1 MSVVVQQ
8 PFSAFDPRSVSGCHV
23 WLDAADAN
31 TITSSGGSVSAWKDK
46 SSNGYSFTAANV
58 TLTSVS
64 NRPVLSTTGTGYIV
78 NNSMNLTQPYTIFAV
93 AQCTPH
99 AGGYRRIINGL
110 NGTSYDVNLA
120 IGLLDSNVATFT
132 GNATSWNDVLS
143 NSPAVN
149 GINTTLLYSVI
160 VSNASVTPFVN
171 ASNQTVR
178 TGSLNASS
186 LTGMNIFGGNGTLS
200 NINGQFWVG
209 NVSEILAYTGVL
221 STTQRQ
227 LIEGYLGWRWGLR
240 TSFQIAHPNYYTPLA
255 TRPFQPPDAGA
266 LSLWLDAADRSTV
279 TLSTTS
285 VTAWKDKSSNAY
297 SFTGAVGGYPTY
309 SNTIGGLPVV
319 SSATGQRLSNTTWRT
334 PSTTATVFVVIK
346 PSALANNASCLLT
359 DSPSGQVGFKT
370 YYSYANQ
377 GGYYYYFQM
386 FAAQT
391 TSSGAFLFQSSL
403 SNSAVFTPTQTVL
416 LSANIQGGPAH
427 TVRYNGVQT
436 AANVLND
443 ARSIVAASGVTLV
456 VAGAADT
463 ASSAY
468 DLAEFI
474 MYDGT
479 MTTEQTKK
487 VEGYLATKWRIS
499 TNIPTTEPY
508 YNMRTLPAT
517 ALFAPVNLSNCGLWL
532 DGNDPAGTGIAPSA
546 NASVTTWVDKSGSSA
561 NGTSVGTA
569 PTFASGGGLT
579 FSSGAYNTSYS
590 ASLSD
595 ETLFVVHR
603 YTGSGVIVS
612 LVGQS
617 GNGGRMLDLEIS
629 PRRINSSS
637 YNVAYSA
644 QSANNVITTNTRSIG
659 GLVTIN
665 RAMGIYYNTVS
676 YGAGTSVTIT
686 AGRTSVIGGA
696 YSGGAPNTSQYFVGV
711 IYEVI
716 GFTRAL
722 STIER
727 QQVEGYLSWKW
738 GIQTQ
743 VPSTHPFKN
752 FRA

>member
-8 PFSAFDPRSVSGCHV
+8 PFSAFDPRSVSGCQL
-23 WLDAADAN
+23 WLDGRDPAGTGIAPSTGASVTTWVDKSGSSANGTSVGTTPTFASGGGLTFSSGAYNTSYSASLSNETLFVVHRFTGATSTGQATLVGQTADGGRLLDIEPTN
-31 TITSSGGSVSAWKDK
+31 RRISTSSYFVAYSQQSPINVITNDAIAIGGLVTVNSAM
-46 SSNGYSFTAANV
+46 GVY
-58 TLTSVS
+58 
-64 NRPVLSTTGTGYIV
+64 Y
-78 NNSMNLTQPYTIFAV
+78 
-93 AQCTPH
+93 
-99 AGGYRRIINGL
+99 
-110 NGTSYDVNLA
+110 NGTSYGGGTPVTITA
-120 IGLLDSNVATFT
+120 GRT
-132 GNATSWNDVLS
+132 
-143 NSPAVN
+143 
-149 GINTTLLYSVI
+149 SVI
-160 VSNASVTPFVN
+160 GGAYK
-171 ASNQTVR
+171 
-178 TGSLNASS
+178 TGALNS
-186 LTGMNIFGGNGTLS
+186 T
-200 NINGQFWVG
+200 QFF
-209 NVSEILAYTGVL
+209 LGVIYEVIGFTRAL
-221 STTQRQ
+221 STIERR
-227 LIEGYLGWRWGLR
+227 LVEGYLGWKWGLQ
-240 TSFQIAHPNYYTPLA
+240 TSLPATHPNYYTPLA

-279 TLSTTS
+279 TLTSTS

-334 PSTTATVFVVIK
+334 PSTTATMFVVIK

-386 FAAQT
+386 FGAQT

-416 LSANIQGGPAH
+416 ISVNIQGGPAH

-443 ARSIVAASGVTLV
+443 ARSLVAASGVTLV

-479 MTTEQTKK
+479 MTTEQTKQ

-508 YNMRTLPAT
+508 YNMRTLPDT
-517 ALFAPVNLSNCGLWL
+517 ALFSPVNLSNCGLWL
-532 DGNDPAGTGIAPSA
+532 DAADRTTVTGTT
-546 NASVTTWVDKSGSSA
+546 SVTAWNDKSGLGSNLS
-561 NGTSVGTA
+561 NVGTSTYV
-569 PTFASGGGLT
+569 
-579 FSSGAYNTSYS
+579 
-590 ASLSD
+590 
-595 ETLFVVHR
+595 
-603 YTGSGVIVS
+603 
-612 LVGQS
+612 
-617 GNGGRMLDLEIS
+617 
-629 PRRINSSS
+629 SSS
-637 YNVAYSA
+637 YININPSLPAAGYLLNTGLNLGTSLTLFAVYLQTSA
-644 QSANNVITTNTRSIG
+644 TGALYTTNAGDVNGFFPNEGGTTYLARSDSAWYTQTS
-659 GLVTIN
+659 TIPLN
-665 RAMGIYYNTVS
+665 QVNMVVVQYD
-676 YGAGTSVTIT
+676 GTNIFVWLNGTLNITSTTTGTIT
-686 AGRTSVIGGA
+686 RDRFVLGARVSGSNFLPGRM
-696 YSGGAPNTSQYFVGV
+696 
-711 IYEVI
+711 YEV
-716 GFTRAL
+716 TNYNRSL

-738 GIQTQ
+738 GLQTLL
-743 VPSTHPFKN
+743 PTSHPFKK